1 MRNSMF
7 RRYRRLL
14 AVAMTCI
21 VAFAGTVTA
30 AHACALTL
38 AAPPAVAS
46 AAEAMPDCV
55 ETAPAA
61 DTAANACEAHCV
73 AGQSLE
79 PLTAVTAMIARLCAA
94 VSAKGIMTVETTQV
108 VTGFF
113 DQVLTNLPV
122 PGVADA
128 LRALVGQKL
137 DRQGAART

>member
-1 MRNSMF
+1 MF

-30 AHACALTL
+30 AHACALAS

-79 PLTAVTAMIARLCAA
+79 PQGLAP
-94 VSAKGIMTVETTQV
+94 V
-108 VTGFF
+108 V
-113 DQVLTNLPV
+113 L
-122 PGVADA
+122 VAPQPA
-128 LRALVGQKL
+128 LRIEVVDRSVHATLARPKLRPLDAAPPPLVRFTRL
-137 DRQGAART
+137 LN